1 MEIESLRDIR
11 ELPDL
16 PPYGYGDSEKEN
28 VVTLVRVESRK
39 PQAATIDIF

>member
-1 MEIESLRDIR
+1 VSFLTSRR
-11 ELPDL
+11 TY
-16 PPYGYGDSEKEN
+16 YGYGDSEKEN